1 MQLTARVKLWAPQE
15 ETERKK
21 KEKEAADFLEKEKKG
36 STDKKIPPP
45 TDKLYVSAPCAMSD
59 SGPIAV
65 AVESPPPPNPRRAP
79 VVGARNI
86 RLSLFVL
93 S

>member
-1 MQLTARVKLWAPQE
+1 MTARVKLWAPQE

-45 TDKLYVSAPCAMSD
+45 TDKLYVSAPCAISD

-65 AVESPPPPNPRRAP
+65 AVESPHRRAP